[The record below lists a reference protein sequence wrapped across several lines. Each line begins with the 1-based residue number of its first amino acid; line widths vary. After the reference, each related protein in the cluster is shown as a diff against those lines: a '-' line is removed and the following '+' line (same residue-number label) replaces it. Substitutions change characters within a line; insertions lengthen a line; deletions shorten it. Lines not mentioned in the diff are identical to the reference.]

1 MAAGLGGHQPWYSRT
16 AVPSTQLN
24 RSLERVL
31 EEAVHSGI
39 LNLSGRKLK
48 EFPAVN
54 YDLTDTVQADLSK
67 NRFIEIPQEVCLFA
81 PLETLHLYHNCIKC
95 IPETVVNLQMLTFLN
110 ISRNLLSTL
119 PKYLFNLPLKVLVV
133 SNNKLVSLP
142 EEIGKLKDLMELDVS
157 CNEIQILPH
166 QMEKLQSLREL
177 NIRRNHLQ
185 VLPEELA
192 ELPLVK
198 LDFSCN
204 KVTKIPTSFRKLK
217 YLQVIILD
225 NNPMQSPPAQICLK
239 GKVHIFKF
247 LNIQSCRIDKKPDS
261 LDLPSLDKR
270 AHPQALT
277 DSMEDFYPVKNHG
290 PDSGIGSDN
299 GDKRLSTTEPSDDD
313 TVSIHSQLSEIAKD
327 IPLKSDNHL
336 TGNKVNSHKSSVDQE
351 HFDFIE
357 NAEEEETPSSETDV
371 HLSAPFVTC
380 IKDQGKLPEKSQL
393 MEENNWEDKPRRSS
407 EMQQIFRDED
417 ELKEVMD
424 LRKIAAQILQQEPQN
439 RRRPVTFKASFN
451 ENFIQRRRAAGP
463 GSRLLIHSSLSGRD
477 KKKKPL
483 ESNRSTDKIDS
494 PGSLF
499 SCRSTGVSDEVDKQ
513 DVNNTDLKYGEVQRP
528 VEWHHEER
536 RHIKQIR
543 KDPMK
548 QLKSSKKNKEEF
560 AYENESD
567 IETTSMPSTSPVQIT
582 SSSPSVQ
589 VIRSQSFEE
598 EGRFIAF
605 STPPS
610 AVPFG
615 LKPRSAFTRPSRQE
629 FGAMDPGFTIRRK
642 MEHLREELEQIRQLK
657 QNLELRLKVVLPEDI
672 GAALMDGVVLCHLAN
687 HIRPRSVASIHVP
700 SPAVPKLSMAKC
712 RRNVENFLE
721 ACRKLGVPEVISS
734 HSVNALLI
742 RSLSSMDLNSVA
754 AFFLALILQSRLTS
768 GVLTTVDP
776 PTDVQIIDPGHL
788 GPLHIHWKPPLSL
801 AGKIICMVRYMLF
814 YCNVDSTNCKHVVT
828 GQLKHTDGFNLN
840 KGIIV
845 KIQTLVKEQ
854 CENGS
859 EIHSK
864 WVEKEYW
871 PYKEGHVDSKVKNL
885 QCVVYNMQYM
895 DCLWENG
902 SNVPHD
908 INYRLHYWH
917 HKLDQAMECK
927 TYIKSEG
934 HNIGCHFNEDSLI
947 EFTDFNICINGSSG
961 TRSVRP
967 AYYVFQLQDLVKPA
981 APYKINMTTSK
992 NGSIYLQW
1000 EPPAGK
1006 IKPHCLDY
1014 EIHSS
1019 GKDSIWKSEKK
1030 LEEST
1035 YTFLHVNVKPKFCV
1049 RLRATVNKFCA
1060 ENSFWSDWSPTHCLQ
1075 DSSAEK
1081 ENDSIKFTLLREL
1094 ILLTS
1099 LALITLVLLVSILGC
1114 WIRRKRSFA
1123 KKKFNVLLTEETKS
1137 IKERKCI
1144 NC

>member
-393 MEENNWEDKPRRSS
+393 MEENNWEDKPR
-407 EMQQIFRDED
+407 
-417 ELKEVMD
+417 
-424 LRKIAAQILQQEPQN
+424 
-439 RRRPVTFKASFN
+439 
-451 ENFIQRRRAAGP
+451 
-463 GSRLLIHSSLSGRD
+463 LLIHSSLSGRD

-483 ESNRSTDKIDS
+483 ESNSRSTDKIDS